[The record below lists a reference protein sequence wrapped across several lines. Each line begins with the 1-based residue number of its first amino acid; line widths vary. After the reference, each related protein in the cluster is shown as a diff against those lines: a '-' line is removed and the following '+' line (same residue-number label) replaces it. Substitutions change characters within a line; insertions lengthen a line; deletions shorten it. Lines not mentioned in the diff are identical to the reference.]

1 MAKLITKFRYL
12 KPSRKRKAGGY
23 ATYIA
28 TREGVEKLPQ
38 EQKTYADYIATRP
51 RSQGLFSD
59 EGVEINLRQLSR
71 ELNSYQG
78 NLWTVILSLSREF
91 LSTMKGIVAESD
103 HRHASMLFKLSVEM
117 AMLMNIVAAFVRS
130 ASEIA
135 EQFHIPQGNLRWYAA
150 FHNEKHHPHV
160 HLMIWSEDE
169 KEGYLSEKG
178 VEKLRSSFA
187 KSIFA
192 QDWCNIYDRYTEARN
207 ALRQESRERMRE
219 IVGAINAGS
228 YENQTI
234 ENLLLQLVRQ
244 LSTSTGK
251 KQYGYLKPELKRL
264 VDAIVTEFSKDSRI
278 AELYDLWY
286 EQKESGI
293 RFYQDEMPERVPL
306 TDNPEF
312 RTIKNMILQEAE
324 TLAFADLPDRAA
336 QEKHGG
342 EEAKQ
347 TETGNYNHGKN
358 AANHNENHNRY
369 QIASTVACLFASLA
383 QLLYEDSDRHK
394 ISKIDRKQ
402 RRQIDEKKQ
411 AQGIKLE

>member
-12 KPSRKRKAGGY
+12 KPTEKRKAGGY

-59 EGVEINLRQLSR
+59 EGVDINLRQLSK
-71 ELNSYQG
+71 ELNQYQG
-78 NLWTVILSLSREF
+78 NLWTVILSLSREDAERLGFDTAARWRDF
-91 LSTMKGIVAESD
+91 L
-103 HRHASMLFKLSVEM
+103 
-117 AMLMNIVAAFVRS
+117 RS
-130 ASEIA
+130 ERSEIA
-135 EQFHIPQGNLRWYAA
+135 EQLHIPQGNLRWYAA

-160 HLMIWSEDE
+160 HLMVWSEDE

-178 VEKLRSSFA
+178 IEKLRSSFA

-192 QDWCNIYDRYTEARN
+192 QDWCNIYDSYTNARN

-219 IVGAINAGS
+219 IIGAINAGT
-228 YENQTI
+228 YENKTI
-234 ENLLLQLVRQ
+234 ENLLLQLSRQ
-244 LSTSTGK
+244 ISTTTGK

-264 VDAIVTEFSKDSRI
+264 VDATVTEFAKDPRI
-278 AELYDLWY
+278 AELYNLWY

-293 RFYQDEMPERVPL
+293 RFYKDEIPERVPL

-324 TLAFADLPDRAA
+324 KLTFADLPNRVV

-347 TETGNYNHGKN
+347 AKTGDYNQGKN
-358 AANHNENHNRY
+358 VAKHNTNHSHSQVET
-369 QIASTVACLFASLA
+369 TVARLFASLA
-383 QLLYEDSDRHK
+383 QLLYEDTDRHK
-394 ISKIDRKQ
+394 ITKIDRKQ
-402 RRQIDEKKQ
+402 RRQIDEKKL
-411 AQGIKLE
+411 AQGMKLE

>member
-12 KPSRKRKAGGY
+12 KPTKKRKAGGY

-38 EQKTYADYIATRP
+38 EKTYADYIATRP

-78 NLWTVILSLSREF
+78 NFWTVIISLSREDAERLGFDTATRWRDF
-91 LSTMKGIVAESD
+91 L
-103 HRHASMLFKLSVEM
+103 
-117 AMLMNIVAAFVRS
+117 RS
-130 ASEIA
+130 ERSEIA
-135 EQFHIPQGNLRWYAA
+135 EQFHIPQGDFRWYAA

-160 HLMIWSEDE
+160 HLMVWSEDE

-178 VEKLRSSFA
+178 IEKLRSFFA

-192 QDWCNIYDRYTEARN
+192 QDWCNTYDSYTKARN
-207 ALRQESRERMRE
+207 TLRQESRERMRE
-219 IVGAINAGS
+219 IVESINTGT
-228 YENQTI
+228 YENKTI
-234 ENLLLQLVRQ
+234 ENPLLQLARQ
-244 LSTSTGK
+244 LSTTTGK

-264 VDAIVTEFSKDSRI
+264 VDAIVTDFAKDPRI
-278 AELYDLWY
+278 AELYNLWY

-324 TLAFADLPDRAA
+324 NLAFSDLPDRVV

-342 EEAKQ
+342 EEVEQ
-347 TETGNYNHGKN
+347 TGTGNYNPGKHKAN
-358 AANHNENHNRY
+358 YNTNHNHTV
-369 QIASTVACLFASLA
+369 IATAVARLFASLA
-383 QLLYEDSDRHK
+383 HLLYDDPDRHP
-394 ISKIDRKQ
+394 ITRIDRKQ
-402 RRQIDEKKQ
+402 LRQIDEKKL
-411 AQGIKLE
+411 AQGMKLE

>member
-12 KPSRKRKAGGY
+12 KLTKKRKAGGY

-38 EQKTYADYIATRP
+38 EKTYADYIATRP
-51 RSQGLFSD
+51 RSQGLFTD
-59 EGVEINLRQLSR
+59 AGKEINLRQLSK
-71 ELNSYQG
+71 ELNQYQG
-78 NLWTVILSLSREF
+78 NLWTVIISLSREDAERLGFDTATRWRDF
-91 LSTMKGIVAESD
+91 L
-103 HRHASMLFKLSVEM
+103 
-117 AMLMNIVAAFVRS
+117 RS
-130 ASEIA
+130 ERSEIA

-169 KEGYLSEKG
+169 KEGYLSERG
-178 VEKLRSSFA
+178 IEKLRSSFA

-192 QDWCNIYDRYTEARN
+192 QDWCNTYDRYTEARN

-219 IVGAINAGS
+219 IIVAINAGT
-228 YENQTI
+228 YENKTI

-244 LSTSTGK
+244 LSTSAGK

-264 VDAIVTEFSKDSRI
+264 VDAIVEEFSKDPRI
-278 AELYDLWY
+278 AELYNLWY
-286 EQKESGI
+286 DQKESGI

-312 RTIKNMILQEAE
+312 RTVKNMILQEAE
-324 TLAFADLPDRAA
+324 RLIFADLPDGVVE
-336 QEKHGG
+336 EKHGG
-342 EEAKQ
+342 EEA
-347 TETGNYNHGKN
+347 EPAGTGIYNPGKHEANYNTN
-358 AANHNENHNRY
+358 RNHTV
-369 QIASTVACLFASLA
+369 IATAVARLFASLA
-383 QLLYEDSDRHK
+383 HLLYDDPDRHK

-402 RRQIDEKKQ
+402 RRQIDEKKL

>member
-12 KPSRKRKAGGY
+12 KSTKKRKAGGY

-78 NLWTVILSLSREF
+78 NLWTVILSLSREDADRLGFDSATRWRDF
-91 LSTMKGIVAESD
+91 L
-103 HRHASMLFKLSVEM
+103 
-117 AMLMNIVAAFVRS
+117 RS
-130 ASEIA
+130 ERSEIA
-135 EQFHIPQGNLRWYAA
+135 EQFHIPQGDFRWYAA

-160 HLMIWSEDE
+160 HLMVWSEDE
-169 KEGYLSEKG
+169 KEGYLSERG
-178 VEKLRSSFA
+178 IEKLRSSFA

-192 QDWCNIYDRYTEARN
+192 QDWCNTYDSYTKARN
-207 ALRQESRERMRE
+207 TLRLESRERMRE
-219 IVGAINAGS
+219 IIESINAGA
-228 YENQTI
+228 YENKTI
-234 ENLLLQLVRQ
+234 ENLLLQLARQ
-244 LSTSTGK
+244 LSMSTGK
-251 KQYGYLKPELKRL
+251 KQYGYLKPDLKRL
-264 VDAIVTEFSKDSRI
+264 VDAIVEEFAKDPRI

-286 EQKESGI
+286 DQKESGI

-312 RTIKNMILQEAE
+312 RTVKNMILQEAE
-324 TLAFADLPDRAA
+324 NFAFADLPVQIT
-336 QEKHGG
+336 QEKHGA
-342 EEAKQ
+342 EKAK
-347 TETGNYNHGKN
+347 TGDYNQGKHE
-358 AANHNENHNRY
+358 ANHNANHNRY
-369 QIASTVACLFASLA
+369 QIASTVARLFASLA
-383 QLLYEDSDRHK
+383 QLLYESPDRHK
-394 ISKIDRKQ
+394 ITKIDRKQ
-402 RRQIDEKKQ
+402 RRQIDEKKL

>member
-12 KPSRKRKAGGY
+12 KPTKKRKAGGY

-38 EQKTYADYIATRP
+38 EQKTYADYMATRP
-51 RSQGLFSD
+51 RSQGVFTD
-59 EGVEINLRQLSR
+59 EGKDINLRQLSR

-78 NLWTVILSLSREF
+78 NLWTVILSLSQEDAERLDFDTAARWRDF
-91 LSTMKGIVAESD
+91 L
-103 HRHASMLFKLSVEM
+103 
-117 AMLMNIVAAFVRS
+117 RS
-130 ASEIA
+130 ERSEIA

-160 HLMIWSEDE
+160 HLMVWSEDE

-178 VEKLRSSFA
+178 IEKLRSSFA

-192 QDWCNIYDRYTEARN
+192 QDWCNIYDSYTEARN
-207 ALRQESRERMRE
+207 TLRQESRERMRE
-219 IVGAINAGS
+219 IIGAINAGT
-228 YENQTI
+228 YENKTI
-234 ENLLLQLVRQ
+234 ENLLLQLARQ
-244 LSTSTGK
+244 LSTTTGK

-264 VDAIVTEFSKDSRI
+264 VDAIVEEFFKDPRI

-312 RTIKNMILQEAE
+312 RTVKNMILQEAE
-324 TLAFADLPDRAA
+324 NRAFADLPAQMT

-347 TETGNYNHGKN
+347 VGTGNYNHWKN
-358 AANHNENHNRY
+358 TANHNANHAHTV
-369 QIASTVACLFASLA
+369 IATTVACLFASLA
-383 QLLYEDSDRHK
+383 QLLYEDTDRHK
-394 ISKIDRKQ
+394 INRIDRKQ
-402 RRQIDEKKQ
+402 LRQIDEKKQ
-411 AQGIKLE
+411 AQGMKLE

>member
-12 KPSRKRKAGGY
+12 KPTKKRKAGGY

-28 TREGVEKLPQ
+28 TREGVGKLPQ
-38 EQKTYADYIATRP
+38 EKTYADYIAARP

-78 NLWTVILSLSREF
+78 NLWTVILSLSREDAERLVFDTAARWRDF
-91 LSTMKGIVAESD
+91 L
-103 HRHASMLFKLSVEM
+103 
-117 AMLMNIVAAFVRS
+117 RS
-130 ASEIA
+130 ERSEIA

-160 HLMIWSEDE
+160 HLMVWSEDE

-178 VEKLRSSFA
+178 IEKLRSSFA

-207 ALRQESRERMRE
+207 TLRQESRERMRE
-219 IVGAINAGS
+219 IIGAINAGS

-234 ENLLLQLVRQ
+234 EHLLLQLARQ
-244 LSTSTGK
+244 LSTTTGK

-264 VDAIVTEFSKDSRI
+264 VDAIVTEFAKDPRI
-278 AELYDLWY
+278 AELYNLWY

-312 RTIKNMILQEAE
+312 RTVKNMILQEAE
-324 TLAFADLPDRAA
+324 NLAFAGLPVQMT
-336 QEKHGG
+336 QEEHGG
-342 EEAKQ
+342 EEAEQ
-347 TETGNYNHGKN
+347 AGTGNYNHGKN
-358 AANHNENHNRY
+358 VANHNANHSHTV
-369 QIASTVACLFASLA
+369 IASTVARLSASLA

-402 RRQIDEKKQ
+402 RRQIDEKKL

>member
-12 KPSRKRKAGGY
+12 KPTKKRKAGGY

-38 EQKTYADYIATRP
+38 EKTYADYIATRP
-51 RSQGLFSD
+51 HSQGLFTD
-59 EGVEINLRQLSR
+59 AGKEINLRQLSK
-71 ELNSYQG
+71 ELNQYQG
-78 NLWTVILSLSREF
+78 NLWTVIISLSREDAERLGFDSASRWRDF
-91 LSTMKGIVAESD
+91 L
-103 HRHASMLFKLSVEM
+103 
-117 AMLMNIVAAFVRS
+117 RS
-130 ASEIA
+130 ERSEIA

-160 HLMIWSEDE
+160 HLMVWSEDE

-178 VEKLRSSFA
+178 IEKLRSTFA

-192 QDWCNIYDRYTEARN
+192 QDWCNIYDHYTEARN
-207 ALRQESRERMRE
+207 TLRQESRERMRE
-219 IVGAINAGS
+219 IIGAINAGT
-228 YENQTI
+228 YENKAI
-234 ENLLLQLVRQ
+234 ENLLLQLSRQ

-264 VDAIVTEFSKDSRI
+264 VDAIVEKFAKDPRI
-278 AELYDLWY
+278 AELYDLWC

-293 RFYQDEMPERVPL
+293 RFYQDEMPERILL

-312 RTIKNMILQEAE
+312 RTVKNMFLQEAE
-324 TLAFADLPDRAA
+324 NLAFADLPVQIT

-342 EEAKQ
+342 EEAEQAK
-347 TETGNYNHGKN
+347 TGDYNPGKHEANYNTN
-358 AANHNENHNRY
+358 RNHSV
-369 QIASTVACLFASLA
+369 IATAVARLFASLA
-383 QLLYEDSDRHK
+383 QLFYEDPDRHK

-402 RRQIDEKKQ
+402 RRQIDEKKL

>member
-12 KPSRKRKAGGY
+12 KPTKKRKAGGY

-38 EQKTYADYIATRP
+38 EKTYADYIATRP
-51 RSQGLFSD
+51 RSQGLFTD
-59 EGVEINLRQLSR
+59 AWKEINLRQLSK
-71 ELNSYQG
+71 ELNQYQG
-78 NLWTVILSLSREF
+78 NLWTVILSLSREDAERLGFDNATRWRDF
-91 LSTMKGIVAESD
+91 L
-103 HRHASMLFKLSVEM
+103 
-117 AMLMNIVAAFVRS
+117 RS
-130 ASEIA
+130 ERSEIA

-160 HLMIWSEDE
+160 HLMVWSEDE

-178 VEKLRSSFA
+178 IEKLRSSFA

-192 QDWCNIYDRYTEARN
+192 QDWCNIYDSYTEARN
-207 ALRQESRERMRE
+207 TLRQESRERMRE
-219 IVGAINAGS
+219 IVESINAGT

-234 ENLLLQLVRQ
+234 ENLLLQLARQ

-264 VDAIVTEFSKDSRI
+264 VDAIVEEFAKDPRI
-278 AELYDLWY
+278 AELYNLWY

-306 TDNPEF
+306 VDNPEF

-324 TLAFADLPDRAA
+324 NLAFANLPDRVI
-336 QEKHGG
+336 QERHGG
-342 EEAKQ
+342 EETKQ
-347 TETGNYNHGKN
+347 TGTGNYNSGKHEAN
-358 AANHNENHNRY
+358 YNKANYNTNHNHAV
-369 QIASTVACLFASLA
+369 IATTVARLFASLA
-383 QLLYEDSDRHK
+383 QLLYEDPDRHK

-402 RRQIDEKKQ
+402 RRQIAEKKL
-411 AQGIKLE
+411 AQGMKLE

>member
-12 KPSRKRKAGGY
+12 KPTKKRKAGGY

-38 EQKTYADYIATRP
+38 EKTYADYIATRP

-59 EGVEINLRQLSR
+59 EGVEINLRQHSR

-78 NLWTVILSLSREF
+78 NLWTVIISLSREDAERLGFDNATRWRDF
-91 LSTMKGIVAESD
+91 L
-103 HRHASMLFKLSVEM
+103 
-117 AMLMNIVAAFVRS
+117 RS
-130 ASEIA
+130 ERSEIA
-135 EQFHIPQGNLRWYAA
+135 EQFHISQGNLRWYAA

-160 HLMIWSEDE
+160 HLMVWSEDE
-169 KEGYLSEKG
+169 KEGYLSERG
-178 VEKLRSSFA
+178 IEKLRSSFA

-192 QDWCNIYDRYTEARN
+192 QDWCNIYDHYTEARN
-207 ALRQESRERMRE
+207 TLRQESRERMRE
-219 IVGAINAGS
+219 IIGAINAGS
-228 YENQTI
+228 YENKTI
-234 ENLLLQLVRQ
+234 EHLLLQLVRQ
-244 LSTSTGK
+244 LSTSAGK

-264 VDAIVTEFSKDSRI
+264 VDAIVEEFSKDPRI

-286 EQKESGI
+286 DQKESGI

-312 RTIKNMILQEAE
+312 RTVKNMILQEAE
-324 TLAFADLPDRAA
+324 NLAFANLPVQIT
-336 QEKHGG
+336 QEKQDR
-342 EEAKQ
+342 EEAEQ
-347 TETGNYNHGKN
+347 TGTGNYNPGKHEAN
-358 AANHNENHNRY
+358 YNKANYNTNHNHAV
-369 QIASTVACLFASLA
+369 IATTVARLFASIA
-383 QLLYEDSDRHK
+383 QLLYESPDRHK

-402 RRQIDEKKQ
+402 RRQIDEKKL

>member
-38 EQKTYADYIATRP
+38 EKTYADYIATRP

-78 NLWTVILSLSREF
+78 NLWTVIISLSREDAERLDFDTAARWRDF
-91 LSTMKGIVAESD
+91 L
-103 HRHASMLFKLSVEM
+103 
-117 AMLMNIVAAFVRS
+117 RS
-130 ASEIA
+130 ERSEIA
-135 EQFHIPQGNLRWYAA
+135 EQFHIPQGDFRWYAA

-160 HLMIWSEDE
+160 HLMVWSDDE
-169 KEGYLSEKG
+169 KEGYLSERG
-178 VEKLRSSFA
+178 IEKLRSSFG

-192 QDWCNIYDRYTEARN
+192 QDWCNIYDNYTNTRN
-207 ALRQESRERMRE
+207 TLRQESRERMRE
-219 IVGAINAGS
+219 IIGGINAGT
-228 YENQTI
+228 YENKTI
-234 ENLLLQLVRQ
+234 ENLLLQLARQ
-244 LSTSTGK
+244 LSTTTGK

-286 EQKESGI
+286 KQKESGI
-293 RFYQDEMPERVPL
+293 RFYQDGMPERVPL
-306 TDNPEF
+306 VDNPEF

-324 TLAFADLPDRAA
+324 NLAFADLPDGVV

-342 EEAKQ
+342 EEAEQAK
-347 TETGNYNHGKN
+347 TGDYNLGKHEANYNT
-358 AANHNENHNRY
+358 NHTHTV
-369 QIASTVACLFASLA
+369 IASTVARLFASLA
-383 QLLYEDSDRHK
+383 HLLYDDPDRHP
-394 ISKIDRKQ
+394 ITRIDRKQ
-402 RRQIDEKKQ
+402 RRQIDEKKL

>member
-78 NLWTVILSLSREF
+78 NLWTVIISLSREDAERLGFDSASRWRDF
-91 LSTMKGIVAESD
+91 L
-103 HRHASMLFKLSVEM
+103 
-117 AMLMNIVAAFVRS
+117 RS
-130 ASEIA
+130 ERSEIA

-160 HLMIWSEDE
+160 HLMVWSEDE

-178 VEKLRSSFA
+178 IEKLRSSFA

-192 QDWCNIYDRYTEARN
+192 QDWCNIYDNYTNTRN
-207 ALRQESRERMRE
+207 TLRQESRERMRE
-219 IVGAINAGS
+219 IIGGINAGT
-228 YENQTI
+228 YENKTI
-234 ENLLLQLVRQ
+234 ENLLLQLARQ
-244 LSTSTGK
+244 LSATTGK

-264 VDAIVTEFSKDSRI
+264 VDAIMTEFAKAPRI

-293 RFYQDEMPERVPL
+293 RFYKDETPERIPL

-312 RTIKNMILQEAE
+312 RTMKNMILQEAE
-324 TLAFADLPDRAA
+324 NLAFANLPDRVVE
-336 QEKHGG
+336 EKHGG
-342 EEAKQ
+342 EKAEQAKTGDYNPGKHEA
-347 TETGNYNHGKN
+347 NYNTN
-358 AANHNENHNRY
+358 RNHAV
-369 QIASTVACLFASLA
+369 IATTVARLFASFA
-383 QLLYEDSDRHK
+383 QLLYEDPDRHK
-394 ISKIDRKQ
+394 ISKIDRKLL
-402 RRQIDEKKQ
+402 RQIDEKKL
-411 AQGIKLE
+411 AHGMKLE